1 MQLSSAPSGGTIG
14 GISMKLKLI
23 SLITI
28 ILDAVMN
35 PYPPGQRHGI
45 GRLAGDGRR
54 QAQEEEVRQ
63 LSHWNEGYSEG
74 LNMLTT
80 RFVQAGANTPFIR

>member
-35 PYPPGQRHGI
+35 PYPSNGMASAGWPEMEGDKPRRKKFGSYPI
-45 GRLAGDGRR
+45 GMKAIQKG
-54 QAQEEEVRQ
+54 
-63 LSHWNEGYSEG
+63 
-74 LNMLTT
+74 
-80 RFVQAGANTPFIR
+80 